1 MVFGWG
7 KKKVEPQTIE
17 TTHSKKEI
25 KFSEINK
32 ILDEIKTLRTKT
44 LIAETKSIK
53 NKISVELDDVLKI
66 AKTLES
72 DDLKVEDI
80 DRHLKILVTRGKS
93 QVISTI
99 NKEAKTKFTDINSY
113 EDALQYDKEISHVL
127 KKIGDALGRQ
137 TRVIHIFAK
146 KYAGKLKSI
155 LSTLVS
161 RSKEFQT
168 ILENHRKLDEDM
180 TLISETVLQVNQIK
194 KEQEM
199 QKERLVKTHE
209 SLDSQGKKIES
220 AENNIERLKTSYE
233 HSEFLN
239 IKNNIVKLDSE
250 KSQIKNDIDLQFTK
264 ISRPLGKYS
273 YISSLEKPQKLLME
287 KLIQNPINVLTKEN
301 KPNIVII
308 LESTRKG
315 VETGSISVKDAKKS
329 AVQINEIINIL
340 DDFIN
345 KISEFNEKRSKLED
359 SLKVFDVKELDA
371 KESELSNAINDKND
385 LEKRIQRIENELSQ
399 SKKKIPNLIL
409 DIEKKLREVSSIQYT
424 IVQ

>member
-7 KKKVEPQTIE
+7 KKKAAPQTIE
-17 TTHSKKEI
+17 TTPSKKEI

-32 ILDEIKTLRTKT
+32 ILDDIKTIRTKT
-44 LIAETKSIK
+44 LIAEAKSIK
-53 NKISVELDDVLKI
+53 NKISVQLDDVLKI
-66 AKTLES
+66 AQTLER

-99 NKEAKTKFTDINSY
+99 NKESRTKFTDINSY
-113 EDALQYDKEISHVL
+113 EDALQYDKEISYVL

-146 KYAGKLKSI
+146 KYAGKLKDT

-161 RSKEFQT
+161 RSKGFQT
-168 ILENHRKLDEDM
+168 ILENHRKLDEDI
-180 TLISETVLQVNQIK
+180 TLISETILQVNQIK
-194 KEQEM
+194 KGQEM
-199 QKERLVKTHE
+199 QKERLIKTHE
-209 SLDSQGKKIES
+209 LLNSQEKKIES
-220 AENNIERLKTSYE
+220 AENNIKRLKTSYE

-239 IKNNIVKLDSE
+239 IKNNIAKLDSE

-308 LESTRKG
+308 LESTKKG

-340 DDFIN
+340 DNFIN
-345 KISEFNEKRSKLED
+345 KISEFNKKRTNLEN
-359 SLKVFDVKELDA
+359 SLKVFDVKELNA

-385 LEKRIQRIENELSQ
+385 LKKRIQNIENELSQ

>member
-53 NKISVELDDVLKI
+53 NKISLELYTVLRI
-66 AKTLES
+66 ATTLES

-99 NKEAKTKFTDINSY
+99 NKEAKTKFIEINSY

-146 KYAGKLKSI
+146 KYAGKLKST

-161 RSKEFQT
+161 RSKGFQT
-168 ILENHRKLDEDM
+168 ILENHRRLDEDI
-180 TLISETVLQVNQIK
+180 TFISETVLQVNQIK

-209 SLDSQGKKIES
+209 SLNTQGEKIES

-301 KPNIVII
+301 KSNIVII

-359 SLKVFDVKELDA
+359 SLRVFDVKELNA

-385 LEKRIQRIENELSQ
+385 LEKRIESIENELSQ
-399 SKKKIPNLIL
+399 SKSKIPNLIL
-409 DIEKKLREVSSIQYT
+409 DIEKKLREVSSTQYT
-424 IVQ
+424 IV

>member
-7 KKKVEPQTIE
+7 KKKAEPQTIE
-17 TTHSKKEI
+17 TTHLKKEI

-32 ILDEIKTLRTKT
+32 ILDDIKTLRTKT

-53 NKISVELDDVLKI
+53 NKISLELYTVLRI
-66 AKTLES
+66 ATTLES

-99 NKEAKTKFTDINSY
+99 NKEAKTKFIEINSY

-146 KYAGKLKSI
+146 KYAGKLKTT

-161 RSKEFQT
+161 RSKGFQT
-168 ILENHRKLDEDM
+168 ILENHRRLDEDI
-180 TLISETVLQVNQIK
+180 TFISETILRVNQTK
-194 KEQEM
+194 KEKEM
-199 QKERLVKTHE
+199 QKERLVRTHE
-209 SLDSQGKKIES
+209 LLNSQEKKIES
-220 AENNIERLKTSYE
+220 AENNIKRLKTSYE

-239 IKNNIVKLDSE
+239 IKNNITKLDSE
-250 KSQIKNDIDLQFTK
+250 KSQIKNDIDLQFIK
-264 ISRPLGKYS
+264 ISRPLRKYS

-308 LESTRKG
+308 LESTKNG

-329 AVQINEIINIL
+329 AIQINEIINIL
-340 DDFIN
+340 DNFIN
-345 KISEFNEKRSKLED
+345 KISEFNKKRSNLEN
-359 SLKVFDVKELDA
+359 SLKVFDVKELNA
-371 KESELSNAINDKND
+371 KESELSNAINDKSY
-385 LEKRIQRIENELSQ
+385 LEKRIQSIENELSQ

-409 DIEKKLREVSSIQYT
+409 DIEKKLREVSSTQYT
-424 IVQ
+424 IV

>member
-7 KKKVEPQTIE
+7 KKKIEPQTIE

-32 ILDEIKTLRTKT
+32 ILDDIKTLRTKT

-53 NKISVELDDVLKI
+53 NKISVELDAVLKI
-66 AKTLES
+66 AETLES

-99 NKEAKTKFTDINSY
+99 NKESRTKFTDINSY

-146 KYAGKLKSI
+146 KYAGKLKDT

-161 RSKEFQT
+161 RSKGFQT
-168 ILENHRKLDEDM
+168 ILENHRKLDEDI
-180 TLISETVLQVNQIK
+180 TFISETILQVNQTK

-199 QKERLVKTHE
+199 QKERLVKTNE
-209 SLDSQGKKIES
+209 SLSSQRKKIES
-220 AENNIERLKTSYE
+220 AENNIKRLKTSYE

-239 IKNNIVKLDSE
+239 IKNNITKLDSE

-301 KPNIVII
+301 KSNIVII

-359 SLKVFDVKELDA
+359 SLKVFNVKELNA

-385 LEKRIQRIENELSQ
+385 LEKRIQSIENELSQ

-409 DIEKKLREVSSIQYT
+409 DIEKKLREVSSKQYT

>member
-32 ILDEIKTLRTKT
+32 VLDDIKTLRTKT
-44 LIAETKSIK
+44 LIVETKSIK

-66 AKTLES
+66 AKTLEN

-113 EDALQYDKEISHVL
+113 EDALQYDKEISYVL

-146 KYAGKLKSI
+146 KYAGKLKDT
-155 LSTLVS
+155 LSTLVY
-161 RSKEFQT
+161 RSKGFQT
-168 ILENHRKLDEDM
+168 ILENHRKLDEDI
-180 TLISETVLQVNQIK
+180 TLISETILQVNQTK
-194 KEQEM
+194 KGKEI
-199 QKERLVKTHE
+199 QKERLVKTQKL
-209 SLDSQGKKIES
+209 LDSQGKKIES

-239 IKNNIVKLDSE
+239 IKNNIAKLDSE

-308 LESTRKG
+308 LESTKKG

-340 DDFIN
+340 DNFIN

-359 SLKVFDVKELDA
+359 SLKVFDIKELNA
-371 KESELSNAINDKND
+371 KKSELSNAINDKND
-385 LEKRIQRIENELSQ
+385 LEKRIQSIENELLQ

-409 DIEKKLREVSSIQYT
+409 DIEKKLREVSSTQYT

>member
-1 MVFGWG
+1 MIFGWG
-7 KKKVEPQTIE
+7 KKKVDVQTIE
-17 TTHSKKEI
+17 TTYSKKEI

-32 ILDEIKTLRTKT
+32 ILDDIKTLRTKT
-44 LIAETKSIK
+44 LIIETKSIK
-53 NKISVELDDVLKI
+53 NKISLELYTVLRI
-66 AKTLES
+66 ATTLES

-99 NKEAKTKFTDINSY
+99 NNEAKTKFIDINSY
-113 EDALQYDKEISHVL
+113 KDALQYDKEISHVL

-146 KYAGKLKSI
+146 KYAGKLKST

-161 RSKEFQT
+161 RSKGFQT
-168 ILENHRKLDEDM
+168 ILENHKKLDEDI
-180 TLISETVLQVNQIK
+180 TFISETILQVNQIK
-194 KEQEM
+194 KGQEM

-209 SLDSQGKKIES
+209 LLNSQEKKIES
-220 AENNIERLKTSYE
+220 TENYIEKLKTSYE
-233 HSEFLN
+233 YSEFLN
-239 IKNNIVKLDSE
+239 IKNNITKLDSE

-301 KPNIVII
+301 KSNIVII
-308 LESTRKG
+308 LESTKKS
-315 VETGSISVKDAKKS
+315 VEIGSISVKDAKKS
-329 AVQINEIINIL
+329 AIQVNEILNIL
-340 DDFIN
+340 DNFIV
-345 KISEFNEKRSKLED
+345 KISEFNKKRSNLED
-359 SLKVFDVKELDA
+359 SLKIFDVKELNA
-371 KESELSNAINDKND
+371 KESELSSAINDKSD
-385 LEKRIQRIENELSQ
+385 LEKRIQSIENELSQ

-424 IVQ
+424 IV

>member
-1 MVFGWG
+1 MI
-7 KKKVEPQTIE
+7 KKFLT
-17 TTHSKKEI
+17 
-25 KFSEINK
+25 F
-32 ILDEIKTLRTKT
+32 
-44 LIAETKSIK
+44 
-53 NKISVELDDVLKI
+53 
-66 AKTLES
+66 
-72 DDLKVEDI
+72 
-80 DRHLKILVTRGKS
+80 
-93 QVISTI
+93 
-99 NKEAKTKFTDINSY
+99 
-113 EDALQYDKEISHVL
+113 L

-146 KYAGKLKSI
+146 KYAGKLKST

-161 RSKEFQT
+161 RSKGFQI

-209 SLDSQGKKIES
+209 SLNTNGEKIES

-301 KPNIVII
+301 KSNIVII
-308 LESTRKG
+308 LESTKKG

-329 AVQINEIINIL
+329 AVQIDEIMNIL
-340 DDFIN
+340 DNFIN
-345 KISEFNEKRSKLED
+345 KISEFNKKRSNLED
-359 SLKVFDVKELDA
+359 SLKVFDVKELNA

-385 LEKRIQRIENELSQ
+385 LEKRIQSIENELSQ
-399 SKKKIPNLIL
+399 SKTKIPNLIL

-424 IVQ
+424 IIQ

>member
-7 KKKVEPQTIE
+7 KKKAEPQTIE

-32 ILDEIKTLRTKT
+32 ILDEIKNLRTKT

-53 NKISVELDDVLKI
+53 NKISLELYTVLRI
-66 AKTLES
+66 ATTLES
-72 DDLKVEDI
+72 DDLNVEDI

-146 KYAGKLKSI
+146 KYAGKLKST

-161 RSKEFQT
+161 RSKGFQT
-168 ILENHRKLDEDM
+168 ILENHKKLVGDI
-180 TLISETVLQVNQIK
+180 TFISETILQVNQTK
-194 KEQEM
+194 EEQEM
-199 QKERLVKTHE
+199 QKERLVKTNE
-209 SLDSQGKKIES
+209 LLNSQEKKIES
-220 AENNIERLKTSYE
+220 TENYIEKLKTSYE
-233 HSEFLN
+233 YSEFLN
-239 IKNNIVKLDSE
+239 IKNNITKLDSE
-250 KSQIKNDIDLQFTK
+250 KSQIKNDIDLQFIK
-264 ISRPLGKYS
+264 ISRPLRKYS

-301 KPNIVII
+301 KSNIVII
-308 LESTRKG
+308 LESTKKG

-329 AVQINEIINIL
+329 AVQIDEIMNIL
-340 DDFIN
+340 DNFIN
-345 KISEFNEKRSKLED
+345 KISEFNKKRSNLED
-359 SLKVFDVKELDA
+359 SLKVFDVKELNA

-385 LEKRIQRIENELSQ
+385 LEKRIQSIENELSQ
-399 SKKKIPNLIL
+399 SKTKIPNLIL
-409 DIEKKLREVSSIQYT
+409 DIEKKLREVSSTQYT
-424 IVQ
+424 IIQ